1 MNLLYI
7 DNPSLQ
13 TQIRVQN
20 LEDIGKHTVEMANS
34 LGDVYMMFKKD
45 KYDVVIIDHGIENG
59 NRYIEHINEID
70 PMQRVLTVSSAVR
83 CVYDHCDDCV
93 ENHNVRR
100 LNNPTTMKNI
110 MRMVQG
116 FDGFKCDHYDA
127 QTNSFD
133 GQTAPKSN
141 SR

>member
-20 LEDIGKHTVEMANS
+20 LEDIGQHTVEMANK

-45 KYDVVIIDHGIENG
+45 KYDIVIIDHGIENG
-59 NRYIEHINEID
+59 LRYIEHINEID
-70 PMQRVLTVSSAVR
+70 PMQRVLTVSGAVR
-83 CVYDHCDDCV
+83 CLYDRCDDCV
-93 ENHNVRR
+93 ENHNARR

-110 MRMVQG
+110 MRMVLD
-116 FDGFKCDHYDA
+116 FDAFQCDHFDA
-127 QTNSFD
+127 QTNAFD
-133 GQTAPKSN
+133 GSTTPRAKN
-141 SR
+141 